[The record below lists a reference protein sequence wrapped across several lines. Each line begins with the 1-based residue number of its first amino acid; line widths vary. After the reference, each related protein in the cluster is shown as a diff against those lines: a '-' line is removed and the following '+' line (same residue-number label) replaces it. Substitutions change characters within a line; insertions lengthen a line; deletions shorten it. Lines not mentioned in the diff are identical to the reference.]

1 MERNP
6 TEGGAPQ
13 GPSEAVLAARFP
25 EASPP
30 EFYRDLFP
38 EGSLAASYGVKGSY
52 CALVGRVRR
61 DSGGRERTEWG
72 TVTDDLSAILGTAGS
87 EGPGEALVP
96 PASYAGTRPLLR
108 FAHELFAVVIG
119 LGELRTSPDGSPVG
133 LEDLLY
139 QMEDVPERA
148 AYLPTPTYV
157 VSNGAGLDLYY
168 LLAEPVRLLPKA
180 CEALRALRHALA
192 RRVANRYVSSSV
204 GESRVDTVAR
214 PRRAV
219 GTPAKGGG
227 RLVRAFRTGER
238 VTVGELNAYV
248 PEAARVPE
256 GVLGPH
262 RTLEEAREL
271 WPDWDPDWRRKRAEG
286 KGWHTNRAL
295 YDWWRRR
302 VESGEPFEGNRYYC
316 LYVATC
322 YAAKCPDVTYEEHE
336 AWCHEVRPFLDS
348 ITRNPENRFTE
359 RDVAD
364 ALSAYGDPLSKLIRR
379 ETVALLTGLPM
390 PANKRNGRDQRTHLA
405 MARAALEA
413 DHPDGSWRYRGGRV
427 KGTKVKKNPK
437 RDAVISYAREHPGA
451 TQREISAATGVSLT
465 TVYKWVRWMR
475 EQGDSGEA

>member
-6 TEGGAPQ
+6 TEGVAPQ

-52 CALVGRVRR
+52 CALVGRVHR
-61 DSGGRERTEWG
+61 DADGRERTEWV
-72 TVTDDLSAILGTAGS
+72 TVTDDLSAILGTVGA
-87 EGPGEALVP
+87 EDRGEALVP
-96 PASYAGTRPLLR
+96 PASYAGTRPLTR

-119 LGELRTSPDGSPVG
+119 LGEPRTSPDGAPVG

-168 LLAEPVRLLPKA
+168 LLDEPVRLLPKV

-204 GESRVDTVAR
+204 GESRVDTIAR
-214 PRRAV
+214 PYRAV
-219 GTPAKGGG
+219 GTLAKGGG

-262 RTLEEAREL
+262 HTLEEAREL

-286 KGWHTNRAL
+286 RGWHTNRAL

-364 ALSAYGDPLSKLIRR
+364 ALSAYGNPLSKLIRR

-390 PANKRNGRDQRTHLA
+390 PASKRNGRDRKAHVKY
-405 MARAALEA
+405 MAAIRDAKYPNGEWRNLNGR
-413 DHPDGSWRYRGGRV
+413 PKGSPNKHY
-427 KGTKVKKNPK
+427 PK
-437 RDAVISYAREHPGA
+437 RDAVVEYAREHPDA
-451 TQREISAATGVSLT
+451 TQREISAATGVSLP
-465 TVYKWVRWMR
+465 TVNKWVRWMR
-475 EQGDSGEA
+475 EQGDPGEA